1 MTPTSPSCCRS
12 RRLLSERAEDLPGRY
27 VFVFQPAE
35 EWVSGARAM
44 LDAGLLDGRAID
56 ACIGSHVTPEL
67 PVGMLAI
74 KPGIAMSA
82 STGFRVRL
90 HGSGGHG
97 AQMGRSGNVV
107 LAISD
112 LVPRLPG
119 VVTGMT
125 FEGSSC
131 ACNAGLVHAGTA
143 PNIVPQHA
151 ELQATLRTFT
161 PQQTADARAALD
173 AVCRAVAD
181 DFDVR
186 AEIEVLSDT
195 PAVDNDPA
203 ATATVRAAAERLIGA
218 ERVIT
223 IPPVSPSDDMSEFL
237 LRAPGCYYYVGAG
250 SPEHPSGPHHSPTF
264 DLDEGCLRTGAQ
276 SMAAGAVAL
285 ATPTTV

>member
-1 MTPTSPSCCRS
+1 
-12 RRLLSERAEDLPGRY
+12 
-27 VFVFQPAE
+27 
-35 EWVSGARAM
+35 M
-44 LDAGLLDGRAID
+44 LDAGLLDGRD
-56 ACIGSHVTPEL
+56 VDRCIGCHVTPEV

-97 AQMGRSGNVV
+97 AQMGRNGNVV

-119 VVTGMT
+119 IVSGMR
-125 FEGSSC
+125 FEGSDC
-131 ACNAGLVHAGTA
+131 VCNAGLVHAGTA
-143 PNIVPQHA
+143 PNVVPQHA

-161 PQQTADARAALD
+161 PEQTADARAALE
-173 AVCRAVAD
+173 AVCRTVAA
-181 DFDVR
+181 DFNVR
-186 AEIEVLSDT
+186 AEVEVLSDT
-195 PAVDNDPA
+195 PAVSNDPE
-203 ATATVRAAAERLIGA
+203 ATATVRAAAEPLVGA

-223 IPPVSPSDDMSEFL
+223 IPPVAPSDDMSEFL

-264 DLDEGCLRTGAQ
+264 DLDEGCLRTGAL
-276 SMAAGAVAL
+276 SMAAGAIAL
-285 ATPTTV
+285 ASPTIV